1 MVRPGEPLARAY
13 SIPDTSQVS
22 RGCGFAGTLRYHE
35 SAQVFGEG
43 LVMDDKGR
51 RLTQIEAP
59 GSMASDRETLN
70 MLSRK
75 YTDVLRRY
83 FLRRRFSYQEAEDS
97 TQDVFARMARK
108 GGLADLLNL
117 QAYLFE
123 TASSVATDRY
133 RRNAAR
139 QVDSHQSY
147 DEALHA
153 PADFS
158 LEEIHQGRSDVERL
172 IAALNELPERSRNA
186 FLLARME
193 GLTHSEIA
201 RRLGV
206 SVSAIEKH
214 VIKAAAH
221 LAAKVGRQ

>member
-1 MVRPGEPLARAY
+1 
-13 SIPDTSQVS
+13 
-22 RGCGFAGTLRYHE
+22 
-35 SAQVFGEG
+35 
-43 LVMDDKGR
+43 MDDKSR
-51 RLTQIEAP
+51 HLMLVEAP
-59 GSMASDRETLN
+59 GCLQSDRETLHA
-70 MLSRK
+70 LSRK

-83 FLRRRFSYQEAEDS
+83 FLRRRFSYEEAEDS
-97 TQDVFARMARK
+97 TQDVFARLARK
-108 GGLADLLNL
+108 GGLADLANL
-117 QAYLFE
+117 PAYLFE
-123 TASSVATDRY
+123 TASSVATDRF

-147 DEALHA
+147 DEAMHA

-158 LEEIHQGRSDVERL
+158 LEDVHQGRSDVERL

-186 FLLARME
+186 FILARME
-193 GLTHSEIA
+193 GLSHSEIA

-221 LAAKVGRQ
+221 LAAKVGRL